1 MKFLIL
7 IALQALFV
15 TGAAADPVAQ
25 TASDVRAAFED
36 WAQAN
41 EVASPGLVI
50 LHNGAVVGAPLNA
63 DVPAEMASLS
73 KAVTAICAATLIDE
87 GVWQPETTSAQVLG
101 FGHEDVTVA
110 ALITHSAGLT
120 PDSTQDLTPLWVT
133 SAVPR
138 KRIVSEVALNRP
150 RAGAGTFSYNNENYG
165 VLGEMIEVAL
175 DMPYAEACAARVLT
189 PAGVGAGAP
198 SPVMGGMLPWGGWRM
213 SARDYARFHYY
224 WFGPD
229 GAYGKGS
236 PRSLRL
242 ELGGGADYGLG
253 MFERDVEDHRN
264 FWHFGLWCVQG
275 AVNAGAYAVIWKGEW
290 SAVATYDACV
300 DWDAM
305 AALDAALVKVI
316 YGL

>member
-1 MKFLIL
+1 MKFVFFFV
-7 IALQALFV
+7 LQALLAASV
-15 TGAAADPVAQ
+15 AADTVAQ
-25 TASDVRAAFED
+25 TASDARTAFED

-41 EVASPGLVI
+41 KVGSPGFVI
-50 LHNGAVVGAPLNA
+50 LHNGVVVGAPLNA
-63 DVPAEMASLS
+63 DAPAEMASLS
-73 KAVTAICAATLIDE
+73 KAVTAVCAATLIDE
-87 GVWQPETTSAQVLG
+87 GIWKAETTSAQVLG
-101 FGHEDVTVA
+101 FGHDNVTVA

-133 SAVPR
+133 SNVPR

-165 VLGEMIEVAL
+165 ILGEMIEVAL
-175 DMPYAEACAARVLT
+175 DTPYAEACAARALA
-189 PAGVGAGAP
+189 PAGIRSAEP

-213 SARDYARFHYY
+213 SARDYASFHHH
-224 WFGPD
+224 WFGPQ
-229 GAYGKGS
+229 GAYGTGS
-236 PRSLRL
+236 PQSLRL
-242 ELGGGADYGLG
+242 DLGGGAEYGLG
-253 MFERDVEDHRN
+253 MFERDVADHRN
-264 FWHFGLWCVQG
+264 FWHFGLWCVDG
-275 AVNAGAYAVIWKGEW
+275 VTNAGAYAVIWKGEW